1 VGGDVVV
8 ATASSKAGVEEGGG
22 DLSTAGTSH
31 EAIIDFTTI
40 VDAFF
45 ELWESVDHG
54 TADTGRDNDILKWVL
69 IVSNLGKLRCNLS
82 DITESVALVGGLG

>member
-1 VGGDVVV
+1 MGGDVVV

-45 ELWESVDHG
+45 ELWKSVDHG
-54 TADTGRDNDILKWVL
+54 TTDTGRDNDILKWVL

>member
-45 ELWESVDHG
+45 ELWKSVDHG
-54 TADTGRDNDILKWVL
+54 TTDTGRDNDILKWVL